1 MAIVTEWVWPLIV
14 VVLKD
19 VLGFEVIGL
28 NWLSDAVTG
37 VSELVM
43 VKVVQVAQ
51 VALVALLSEKFL
63 GMSTRLSK
71 DL

>member
-1 MAIVTEWVWPLIV
+1 MWPLIV

-37 VSELVM
+37 VFELVM
-43 VKVVQVAQ
+43 VKVAQVAPVAPVAP